1 MDTDVIIV
9 GAGPTGLMLACEL
22 RLAGVGALVLERLPQ
37 IRDIPKAGG
46 LSGQILELL
55 RYRGEL
61 ERFEAASTAPRP
73 ASGRFPWGGMHVDFT
88 QLADPPMEALPLPQ
102 PLLERVLDEF
112 ARELGA
118 EIRHGQ
124 EVVGL
129 SQDDATVSADVRGP
143 HGPDRVTARYLV
155 GCDGASSRVR
165 DLAGIPFPGITYPE
179 VQRLAL
185 VTVPESVTVLENG
198 DIDVAGVGRISFGF
212 TRTERGEFALGS
224 TNPALMG
231 LYTSEEEAVAY
242 DDDEPMTVTELR
254 DSIRRVL
261 GVDLPLGEP
270 TRLTRFTFHARQ
282 VERYRDGRILMAGDA
297 AHLFP
302 SPGVALGAGLL
313 DSVNLGW
320 KLADDIHGWA
330 PAGLLD
336 TYHDERRLAAARN
349 MLHAQAQI
357 AIRRGHDPAA
367 IALREL
373 FQELLVDEQPLRRI
387 GALMAGSD
395 VRYPFPGHDHHALI
409 GTFAPDLAL
418 HTDRGATSVA
428 ELMHSA
434 RPILLD
440 LADRPDLRET
450 ARGLAASH
458 RHPHR
463 RDRSPTSRRPPDP
476 PGRPHRLGRDHRR
489 THRHRRARAAR
500 SALQLVR
507 HALENDSAH
516 HRSALLI
523 GRPNI
528 VRSAHPVGCN
538 HSNPRDPTIF
548 ASCRCIR
555 GRPHPRPR
563 PSWAIFGS
571 GSVSRVPTDTRIASR
586 IPQVGCCAEASGFLV
601 GPPVFKTGVGA
612 KAPRRVRFPSASAIN
627 AAISANVRRLGGSR
641 RRPRSHRQRLWTH
654 PWTLP
659 T

>member
-1 MDTDVIIV
+1 MMDADVIIV
-9 GAGPTGLMLACEL
+9 GAGPTGLMLAGEL
-22 RLAGVGALVLERLPQ
+22 GRAGVGPLVLERQAQ

-102 PLLERVLDEF
+102 PQLERVLDDF
-112 ARELGA
+112 ARQLGA
-118 EIRHGQ
+118 EIRRGQ

-129 SQDDATVSADVRGP
+129 SQDDAKVTADVRGP
-143 HGPDRVTARYLV
+143 DGPDRVTARYLV

-179 VQRLAL
+179 VQRLAQ
-185 VTVPESVTVLENG
+185 VTVPEGVTLLENG

-224 TNPALMG
+224 TNPELMG
-231 LYTSEEEAVAY
+231 LFTSEEESTEY
-242 DDDEPMTVTELR
+242 DDNEPMTVTELG

-320 KLADDIHGWA
+320 KLAADIQGWA
-330 PAGLLD
+330 PADMLD

-349 MLHAQAQI
+349 MLHAQAQV

-367 IALREL
+367 VALREL
-373 FQELLVDEQPLRRI
+373 FQELLADEQPLRRL
-387 GALMAGSD
+387 GGLMAGSE
-395 VRYPFPGHDHHALI
+395 VRYPFPGYDHHALI

-418 HTDRGATSVA
+418 RTDRGATSVA
-428 ELMHSA
+428 ELMHGA
-434 RPILLD
+434 RPTFID
-440 LADRPDLRET
+440 LADRPDLGEIAQDWRHRVDIHT
-450 ARGLAASH
+450 AQ
-458 RHPHR
+458 
-463 RDRSPTSRRPPDP
+463 T
-476 PGRPHRLGRDHRR
+476 DHRP
-489 THRHRRARAAR
+489 A
-500 SALQLVR
+500 
-507 HALENDSAH
+507 D
-516 HRSALLI
+516 ALLI
-523 GRPNI
+523 RPD
-528 VRSAHPVGCN
+528 AHIAWAATIDEPT
-538 HSNPRDPTIF
+538 HTAAPALRDVL
-548 ASCRCIR
+548 S
-555 GRPHPRPR
+555 G
-563 PSWAIFGS
+563 WFG
-571 GSVSRVPTDTRIASR
+571 TALETM
-586 IPQVGCCAEASGFLV
+586 F
-601 GPPVFKTGVGA
+601 GPAG
-612 KAPRRVRFPSASAIN
+612 
-627 AAISANVRRLGGSR
+627 
-641 RRPRSHRQRLWTH
+641 
-654 PWTLP
+654 
-659 T
+659 